1 MDYFY
6 LFYYQISWSA
16 NTCQKKNM
24 DAHNNVLTIVK
35 KKQYPYQWY
44 ENMPPKKKYTINIIH
59 VK

>member
-1 MDYFY
+1 M
-6 LFYYQISWSA
+6 I
-16 NTCQKKNM
+16 CQHMSKKNM
-24 DAHNNVLTIVK
+24 DAHNNVLTIEK